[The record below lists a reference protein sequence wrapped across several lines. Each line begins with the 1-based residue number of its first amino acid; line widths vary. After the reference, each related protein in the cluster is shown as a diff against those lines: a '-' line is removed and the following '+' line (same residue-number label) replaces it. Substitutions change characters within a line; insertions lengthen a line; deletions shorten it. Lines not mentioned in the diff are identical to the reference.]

1 MGLNLRDKGVILGLA
16 AFFNLDPGKYVY
28 TQKDSSVHLE
38 VSKFT
43 HIVEIIIPFFE
54 KYISGVKELDFAVF
68 NKVASIMKNKGHLTQ
83 DGYNNIMRIKKESL
97 GG

>member
-1 MGLNLRDKGVILGLA
+1 M
-16 AFFNLDPGKYVY
+16 
-28 TQKDSSVHLE
+28 
-38 VSKFT
+38 
-43 HIVEIIIPFFE
+43 EIIIPFFE

-68 NKVASIMKNKGHLTQ
+68 KKVASIMKNKGHLTK